1 MSNGVPKRWYR
12 KLKYQILVAAL
23 IILLVVSFLPTLQA
37 PLPANQVRLNR
48 AVDYFA
54 NTYDAKV
61 GLIAETPGSQRFWL
75 YSDNYLSA
83 LALGRYSSGNQSTSG
98 FASAIDAAVVGYGST
113 LPAGLLTNQY
123 TALNSTTASF
133 DCSANYAISWASGG
147 ALVPGNGSAAVMTTS
162 NDKGPS
168 CGSQNYA
175 DLLLLQAVYN
185 HRLGNNTAALSYY
198 QMAAKEFDGTG
209 FVDLTN
215 SGQAGTRVYQTYKV
229 ALYVYA
235 TYCLSQQASAS
246 NLATAE
252 RTMLYMQSNS
262 TGGFATTYEG
272 NLTSLSA
279 PGVTASS
286 GANTETTAL
295 AALAIELMINPSSS
309 C

>member
-1 MSNGVPKRWYR
+1 MSVDVSKPWYR
-12 KLKYQILVAAL
+12 RRRYQIPVAAL
-23 IILLVVSFLPTLQA
+23 IILLVISFLPPLQGS
-37 PLPANQVRLNR
+37 PSPNQVRLNR

-54 NTYDAKV
+54 NTYVAKV
-61 GLIAETPGSQRFWL
+61 GLIPEAPGSHGFWL

-83 LALGRYSSGNQSTSG
+83 LALSRYGSGNQSTAG
-98 FASAIDAAVVGYGST
+98 FASAIAAAVGGYGST
-113 LPAGLLTNQY
+113 LPAALLRSQY

-147 ALVPGNGSAAVMTTS
+147 ARAPENGSATVMTTS
-162 NDKGPS
+162 NDQSPS

-185 HRLGNNTAALSYY
+185 HRLGNESAALGYY
-198 QMAAKEFDGTG
+198 QNAAKDFDGRG
-209 FVDLTN
+209 FVDLAN

-246 NLATAE
+246 NLAAAE

-262 TGGFATTYEG
+262 TGGFATSYQAD
-272 NLTSLSA
+272 LTALNA
-279 PGVTASS
+279 PGVTAAS

-295 AALAIELMINPSSS
+295 AALAIELMINPSSQ